1 MRRLHFN
8 KICPYTFANIE
19 CIRFNVL
26 SKIGFCY
33 FYYLYYFKR
42 RWYHEYNIIW
52 YNFLLFILNL
62 YITMIISPRI
72 VKIAKRFV
80 WKIWNLDEKLKNREK
95 INHCTIRLL
104 RNIFVFKFFHS
115 SKQFTC
121 IICTCI
127 YTYWLINLSVYEI

>member
-1 MRRLHFN
+1 MSLHFQHSQ
-8 KICPYTFANIE
+8 TL
-19 CIRFNVL
+19 NVYVSMFWIKL
-26 SKIGFCY
+26 DFVIFIISD
-33 FYYLYYFKR
+33 FKR

-62 YITMIISPRI
+62 YITMIISARI

-121 IICTCI
+121 IICMCI
-127 YTYWLINLSVYEI
+127 YKYWLINLSVYEI